1 MGLSDILIHTCEL
14 QDAIQKEIRENLDLL
29 PAGHFP
35 PNPAELLESNEMQQV
50 LQQLEK
56 DYDLILIDMPP
67 INVVADPLA
76 LSESVAG
83 CLFVTRQNF
92 SDHRDIKKALIAAEM
107 TGMNVLGFVF
117 YGENINQGGYYSRR
131 YYKKYYSKYDYRKR
145 TEAAATESAPAN
157 PAPSK
162 ENGMSGNGHLA
173 SEDNVNL
180 EDAGSNRSDAEENSD
195 KKSYI
200 L

>member
-1 MGLSDILIHTCEL
+1 
-14 QDAIQKEIRENLDLL
+14 
-29 PAGHFP
+29 
-35 PNPAELLESNEMQQV
+35 MQQV

-145 TEAAATESAPAN
+145 PEAASAEPAPAN
-157 PAPSK
+157 PAPSI
-162 ENGMSGNGHLA
+162 ENGMSGNGHVA
-173 SEDNVNL
+173 SEGNVNP
-180 EDAGSNRSDAEENSD
+180 EDAGSNRSDAKENSD